1 MTRERPV
8 RICEGGGVRF
18 LSATRLVVGFEYE
31 SDARRFW
38 DALHARLEE
47 FALSLHPD
55 KTRLIEFGRFA
66 ADRRAR
72 AGLGKPETF
81 KFLGFLFICG
91 KSRRGEFLVHRK
103 SRLDRMRAKLQ
114 EVKKELRKRMHQPIP
129 EQGRW
134 LGQVVRGYFAYHAVP
149 TNGMRLNAFRY
160 FVTRIWLRTLR
171 RRSQKDCFT
180 WERISRLANDF
191 LPQPRNLH
199 PWPSVRFAVNT
210 RGKNRMS

>member
-1 MTRERPV
+1 MTRECPV

-38 DALHARLEE
+38 DALRARLEE
-47 FALSLHPD
+47 FALALHPD

-66 ADRRAR
+66 ADRRKQR
-72 AGLGKPETF
+72 GLGKPETF

-103 SRLDRMRAKLQ
+103 SRLDRMRTKLQ
-114 EVKKELRKRMHQPIP
+114 EVKKELRKRKHQPIP

-149 TNGMRLNAFRY
+149 TNG
-160 FVTRIWLRTLR
+160 
-171 RRSQKDCFT
+171 
-180 WERISRLANDF
+180 SR
-191 LPQPRNLH
+191 
-199 PWPSVRFAVNT
+199 
-210 RGKNRMS
+210 